1 MKAVF
6 KVGNS
11 FGYVGLYT
19 KEQNIEEQFEALKP
33 YMKNKENLYID
44 GNSNMNIDRTEF
56 EDMYN
61 KMEKGDTLYIKS
73 IDSLGDNPTH
83 IKKRLEMF
91 KYKRIRIKITDIP
104 TTLQDIPAGEEWI
117 KDRIENILIEVYSS
131 IYK

>member
-1 MKAVF
+1 M
-6 KVGNS
+6 GNS
-11 FGYVGLYT
+11 FGYVSLYA

-33 YMKNKENLYID
+33 YMKNKEDLYID
-44 GNSNMNIDRTEF
+44 GNSNMNIDRTDF

-61 KMEKGDTLYIKS
+61 KMGKGDTLYLKS
-73 IDSLGDNPTH
+73 IDCLGDNPTH

-91 KYKRIRIKITDIP
+91 KYKRVGIKIIDIP

-131 IYK
+131 ICK

>member
-1 MKAVF
+1 M
-6 KVGNS
+6 GNS
-11 FGYVGLYT
+11 FGYVSLYT

-33 YMKNKENLYID
+33 YMKSKENLYID

-104 TTLQDIPAGEEWI
+104 TTLQDIPAGEEWV

>member
-1 MKAVF
+1 
-6 KVGNS
+6 VGNS
-11 FGYVGLYT
+11 FGYVSLYA
-19 KEQNIEEQFEALKP
+19 KEQSIEEQFEALKP
-33 YMKNKENLYID
+33 YTKNKENLYID
-44 GNSNMNIDRTEF
+44 GNNNMNIDRTDF

-61 KMEKGDTLYIKS
+61 KMEKGDTLYLKS
-73 IDSLGDNPTH
+73 IDCLGDNPTH

-91 KYKRIRIKITDIP
+91 KYKRIRIKIIDIP